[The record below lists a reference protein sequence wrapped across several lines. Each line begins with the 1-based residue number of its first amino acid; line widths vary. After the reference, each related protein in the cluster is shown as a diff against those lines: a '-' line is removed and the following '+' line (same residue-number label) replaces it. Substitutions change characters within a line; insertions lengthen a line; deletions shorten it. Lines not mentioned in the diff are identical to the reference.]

1 MVIPALATAMW
12 ATGQLAEA
20 AELLDGAIE
29 AARLSGNDQALAWDL
44 LNRGINAM
52 AAGDLELALAA
63 AREAVDLTR
72 GFAESFVWSYAGVA
86 LAIVL
91 MESGEHAQA
100 IELLIRHA
108 GGEELS
114 SIPGVWRTWWLE
126 RLTRSLLAIERRE
139 AAARAAA
146 EAATIAEAT
155 GLRLG
160 VVMAQRAAAAVAL
173 DSVDAAQAARLALAS
188 SATAGELGMPIE
200 AAASRVLAGRALMS
214 AGDHAGAVAA
224 LRRAADEFDA
234 CGARRGRGEAEREL
248 GRLGQRPY
256 RRSRSGQPDGA
267 GLAALT
273 ARELEV
279 AHLIVD
285 RKTNAE
291 IAGALFLSQKT
302 VESHIR
308 NLFRKL
314 DVNSRVDIARAVEHA
329 ERH

>member
-1 MVIPALATAMW
+1 
-12 ATGQLAEA
+12 
-20 AELLDGAIE
+20 
-29 AARLSGNDQALAWDL
+29 
-44 LNRGINAM
+44 
-52 AAGDLELALAA
+52 
-63 AREAVDLTR
+63 
-72 GFAESFVWSYAGVA
+72 
-86 LAIVL
+86 
-91 MESGEHAQA
+91 
-100 IELLIRHA
+100 
-108 GGEELS
+108 
-114 SIPGVWRTWWLE
+114 
-126 RLTRSLLAIERRE
+126 
-139 AAARAAA
+139 
-146 EAATIAEAT
+146 
-155 GLRLG
+155 
-160 VVMAQRAAAAVAL
+160 
-173 DSVDAAQAARLALAS
+173 
-188 SATAGELGMPIE
+188 MPIE